1 MSRLDNRWFGH
12 ETWIQRHKRLSVG
25 LFVIA
30 ILLFIL
36 VLGYIYRD
44 ELKMVSGFGA
54 TSKTENEKTAEKEDA
69 ADGDKGSAETEVSP
83 IDPNK
88 PMIALTFDDGPS
100 MYTDQ
105 LLDKLKECNARAT
118 FYMVGQNVR
127 KYPDTV
133 KRIAEMR
140 CEIGNHTYNHVKLTE
155 LAPEQMQAEIES
167 TNQALAEVLGYGAK
181 TVRPTYGSVN
191 DEVKNHVAYPFVM
204 WSVDTTDWQ
213 KEDAAS
219 VVNYVLET
227 VQDGDIVLFHDIHG
241 ITVEAMMTLIPALQ
255 DRGYQ
260 LVTVSEMAEARGVIM
275 ESGQKYFK
283 FKIQN

>member
-25 LFVIA
+25 LFLIA

-36 VLGYIYRD
+36 VLGYICCA
-44 ELKMVSGFGA
+44 ELKMVSGFEK
-54 TSKTENEKTAEKEDA
+54 TSQTEGEKTAEKEDV
-69 ADGDKGSAETEVSP
+69 ADGDKTSTETEVSP
-83 IDPNK
+83 IDPDK
-88 PMIALTFDDGPS
+88 PMIAITFDDGPS
-100 MYTDQ
+100 IYTEQ

-118 FYMVGQNVR
+118 FFMVGQNVR

-133 KRIAEMR
+133 KRIAEMG
-140 CEIGNHTYNHVKLTE
+140 CEIGNHTYNHVTLTE
-155 LAPEQMQAEIES
+155 LAPEQMQSEIEA
-167 TNQALAEVLGYGAK
+167 TNQALTEVLGQGAK
-181 TVRPTYGSVN
+181 TVRPTYGAVN

-227 VQDGDIVLFHDIHG
+227 VQDGDIVLLHDIHA

-255 DRGYQ
+255 ERGYQ
-260 LVTVSEMAEARGVIM
+260 LVTVSEMAEVRGITF
-275 ESGQKYFK
+275 ENGQKYFS
-283 FKIQN
+283 FKK